1 MKNDRQKTKTR
12 PVRPQLYASRVH
24 NKRSATFINF
34 WIFFPGSAALLKD
47 LFFKFSQIWL
57 QPKLSFICPDFFV
70 MFYFFQVFQW
80 LCLFKVLLLVFLTNF
95 AGATFIPWP
104 KSIPNSRV
112 WGCPKLHKY
121 IFYGTNLGE

>member
-47 LFFKFSQIWL
+47 LFFLNLVRFDFNQNWVLYVQI
-57 QPKLSFICPDFFV
+57 S
-70 MFYFFQVFQW
+70 W
-80 LCLFKVLLLVFLTNF
+80 LCVLLFSSFPGARFIQGAASSLFDKFCRGYIYSLT
-95 AGATFIPWP
+95 
-104 KSIPNSRV
+104 
-112 WGCPKLHKY
+112 
-121 IFYGTNLGE
+121 